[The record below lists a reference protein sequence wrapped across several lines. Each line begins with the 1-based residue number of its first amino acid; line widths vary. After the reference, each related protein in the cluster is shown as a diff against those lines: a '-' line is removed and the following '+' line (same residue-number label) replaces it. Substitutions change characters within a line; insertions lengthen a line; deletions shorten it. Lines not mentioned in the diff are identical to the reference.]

1 MSDSPPQVPGRE
13 TGSDWLV
20 YVIEAGDGT
29 LYTGITTDLAR
40 RWQQHASGRGARY
53 LRGRDLRAVV
63 FVEAGHD
70 RASASRREAAIK
82 KLSRQEKLTLIAGCA
97 QKKPPADAGG

>member
-1 MSDSPPQVPGRE
+1 
-13 TGSDWLV
+13 V

-53 LRGRDLRAVV
+53 LRGRELRAVV
-63 FVEAGHD
+63 FAEAGHD

-82 KLSRQEKLTLIAGCA
+82 KLSRPEKLALIGERDQAALRALFEVKKQPPAIAG
-97 QKKPPADAGG
+97 GERVET